1 LTRYRTPRKKT
12 TNWKGHLSAGAIGIV
27 CLAAGIFLLFH
38 APEEPPEA
46 PAEAEE
52 AVETT
57 GGALP
62 GAPDEAPVEA
72 PPGSDPGS
80 PRGPRPDEAASAEL
94 ARSFFGLA
102 LLVLGIALPVA
113 SVVIEKTS
121 GKKWN
126 RRAGKKHPFKRK
138 I

>member
-1 LTRYRTPRKKT
+1 MTRYRTPRKKT
-12 TNWKGHLSAGAIGIV
+12 TNWKGHLSACAIGV
-27 CLAAGIFLLFH
+27 LCLAAGIFLLAH
-38 APEEPPEA
+38 APEERPEA
-46 PAEAEE
+46 PADQAEA
-52 AVETT
+52 A
-57 GGALP
+57 GSA
-62 GAPDEAPVEA
+62 AAEAPAETPAEA
-72 PPGSDPGS
+72 TPGPDPDA
-80 PRGPRPDEAASAEL
+80 PRGPRPGEDASAEL

-113 SVVIEKTS
+113 SVVIERTS